1 MGHFWVA
8 DFNTRGELRSKMEY
22 GYEQLERVPGASS
35 LIAQFSSS
43 LWRDPKEFETNL
55 NAGHLR
61 LRWFAS
67 ADTAGIATL
76 RTDGKL
82 ASLSLLASG
91 IDAEADQLTLQ
102 AFQQHLLRELHD
114 TGIEPAFGL
123 LELKQRPLV
132 ATINFEQPI
141 HTELDQLAAALAD
154 RCFAASYFRY
164 QHLA

>member
-8 DFNTRGELRSKMEY
+8 DFNTRGELRSNMEY
-22 GYEQLERVPGASS
+22 GYEDLERIPGASS

-43 LWRDPKEFETNL
+43 IWRDPKEFETNL
-55 NAGHLR
+55 GAGHLKF
-61 LRWFAS
+61 RWFAS
-67 ADTAGIATL
+67 AETAGVATL
-76 RTDGKL
+76 RTNGNL
-82 ASLSLLASG
+82 ACLSLLASG
-91 IDAEADQLTLQ
+91 INGDSDQLTLQ

-114 TGIEPAFGL
+114 TGVEPSFSL
-123 LELKQRPLV
+123 LELKQRPLI

-141 HTELDQLAAALAD
+141 ASELDQLLAALSD

>member
-1 MGHFWVA
+1 
-8 DFNTRGELRSKMEY
+8 
-22 GYEQLERVPGASS
+22 
-35 LIAQFSSS
+35 
-43 LWRDPKEFETNL
+43 
-55 NAGHLR
+55 
-61 LRWFAS
+61 
-67 ADTAGIATL
+67 
-76 RTDGKL
+76 
-82 ASLSLLASG
+82 
-91 IDAEADQLTLQ
+91 LQ

>member
-8 DFNTRGELRSKMEY
+8 DFNTRGELRSNVEY
-22 GYEQLERVPGASS
+22 GYEELERIPGATS

-43 LWRDPKEFETNL
+43 LWRDPNEFETNL
-55 NAGHLR
+55 GAGHLNF
-61 LRWFAS
+61 RWFAS
-67 ADTAGIATL
+67 AESAGIATL
-76 RTDGKL
+76 RNERKV
-82 ASLSLLASG
+82 ACVSLLASG
-91 IDAEADQLTLQ
+91 INVDSDQLTLQ

-114 TGIEPAFGL
+114 TGVEPSFSL
-123 LELKQRPLV
+123 LDLKQRPII

-141 HTELDQLAAALAD
+141 TTELDQLLAALSD